1 MALTVTRSGDWHSVY
16 GHWRKSHVQIAFDS
30 SYLAGGEPLVPADF
44 GLRVIDMILIEP
56 KNALVKQYQKIM
68 NLDGVELVIT
78 EGAMKATARQSLKRK
93 TGARAL
99 RTIFEEVML
108 DVMYDIPSQ
117 ESVKKCVIDEEVI
130 DRKKPPLLFMSDG
143 RLYQPKPL
151 EESA

>member
-1 MALTVTRSGDWHSVY
+1 M
-16 GHWRKSHVQIAFDS
+16 K
-30 SYLAGGEPLVPADF
+30 
-44 GLRVIDMILIEP
+44 ILIEP

-130 DRKKPPLLFMSDG
+130 DRKKHPLLFMSDG